1 MKRKPQ
7 GTTTYPKMARVLSN
21 NVFALRSLR
30 REAIQSWC
38 GGAGDEGGGA
48 HGEVLPGRWVLVMPS
63 PSIRW
68 KPEMQPGSTSLA
80 PDV

>member
-7 GTTTYPKMARVLSN
+7 GTTTYPKRARVLSN

-38 GGAGDEGGGA
+38 GGAGDEGGG
-48 HGEVLPGRWVLVMPS
+48 S
-63 PSIRW
+63 Y
-68 KPEMQPGSTSLA
+68 QPVNSVETGDAARVNQSRT
-80 PDV
+80 